1 VSSAFTRQVSLHT
14 AAQRSQNP
22 VDADGLDFLVLSI
35 VVSFTYNISTIINIS
50 TNVEMSK
57 TRRRDPENKW

>member
-14 AAQRSQNP
+14 AAQRSQKL

-35 VVSFTYNISTIINIS
+35 VGSLHLQHFDNHQYIDKRR
-50 TNVEMSK
+50 NVK
-57 TRRRDPENKW
+57 TCRGDPENKW